1 MNKLKLL
8 SALLISGALA
18 ISASQGAFAATT
30 ASQTVT
36 GTLGAMKQV
45 VTNGGNI
52 AAVIDPDTGTL
63 SLAFTPGFT
72 LTTNTNA
79 AEPLTLTAT
88 CNTTT
93 LVQNAF
99 SGDGNPG
106 TTFISLTNNTILP
119 TVAAVTDAK
128 SAAPTPA
135 NNADVIA
142 YGVTPPTNIAGQL
155 IYTWDAVNIRWNASL
170 SHKGSTNTA
179 LTIPAATPK
188 ANTYSFDDDPGNYQ
202 ATITLSFV

>member
-8 SALLISGALA
+8 SAVLISGALA

-36 GTLGAMKQV
+36 GTLAAMKQV

-52 AAVIDPDTGTL
+52 SAVIDPDTGTL

-79 AEPLTLTAT
+79 SEPLTLTST

-93 LVQNAF
+93 IAQNAF
-99 SGDGNPG
+99 SGTGVVG
-106 TTFISLTNNTILP
+106 ATFITLTNNTVLP
-119 TVAAVTDAK
+119 TIAAVTDAQ
-128 SAAPTPA
+128 SGAPTPA
-135 NNADVIA
+135 NNADAIS
-142 YGVTPPTNIAGQL
+142 YGVTPPTTIAGQL
-155 IYTWDAVNIRWNASL
+155 TYTWDAVNIRWNAAL
-170 SHKGSTNTA
+170 THKGNTNTA
-179 LTIPAATPK
+179 LNIPAAAPK